1 MLDDGEME
9 SCGKN
14 LFHCEKIFVGVEKK
28 SIDLES
34 VVALEVETTR
44 SRRLE
49 ILVQVKTARSRSEN
63 QVKSARS
70 TECRDYLA
78 KK

>member
-1 MLDDGEME
+1 ME
-9 SCGKN
+9 KI
-14 LFHCEKIFVGVEKK
+14 FFTVEKIFVGVEKK